1 MGGRARGRAAGP
13 ARRSLDAFQGRR
25 GAGPL
30 DGRRVLPAGPGPAR
44 RRRLPPRRRLRAR
57 PPAERLPRLVAHH
70 AEARFEVRLRGLD
83 SELEGF
89 PREPSAVAD
98 ALTYCDMTVGSAGE
112 LMTLHE
118 RTVDIAQRYGDDHAA
133 TRSLAWSMPYLS
145 LSLARTERRLRLR
158 GVTP

>member
-30 DGRRVLPAGPGPAR
+30 DGRRVLPAGPFPAR

-57 PPAERLPRLVAHH
+57 PPAD
-70 AEARFEVRLRGLD
+70 RLRGLD
-83 SELEGF
+83 RALASF
-89 PREPSAVAD
+89 TREPSAVAD